1 MVWLEIMEVKVCPNR
16 SPLEV
21 SEVVESIYNTT
32 MCISELVVE
41 CHHNYVYKYTCCY

>member
-21 SEVVESIYNTT
+21 SEVVESIDNTT
-32 MCISELVVE
+32 KCISEPVAK
-41 CHHNYVYKYTCCY
+41 CYHNYVYII

>member
-32 MCISELVVE
+32 KCINEPVAKY
-41 CHHNYVYKYTCCY
+41 HHNYVYN